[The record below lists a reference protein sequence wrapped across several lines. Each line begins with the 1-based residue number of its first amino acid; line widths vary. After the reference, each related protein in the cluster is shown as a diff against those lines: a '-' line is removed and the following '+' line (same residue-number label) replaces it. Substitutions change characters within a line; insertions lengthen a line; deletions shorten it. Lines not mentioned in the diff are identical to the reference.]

1 MSREPIAL
9 IMESISEAV
18 IAYDMQ
24 QHLIYANT
32 ACVALLGV
40 NLAELQHHAISDFIH
55 PTDWVAHQ
63 PMFDGLW
70 HGVGFENV
78 EFRILTH
85 AQQERWCLSSWRPLY
100 DTDHRQI
107 GICGTLRDI
116 TNRKQTELA
125 LRSTEVRQRF
135 MMQANALLA
144 STADYRTQ
152 LREIAKLAVPTIAD
166 WCIIDMYDTDD
177 QMRRFVI
184 EYDNSEPI
192 PEGITRALVTPV
204 DLTRDQLHSTTL
216 RNGQTFFMPRISKEA
231 LAQFAHN
238 EQHLAAMREIGFHAL
253 IAVPMHTHG
262 VTFGVIMFLL
272 SHSERSFTESD
283 RILAE
288 ELAERTSLVVDN
300 QLLHQKAQ
308 MQRDWFQGVLSSIG
322 DAVVAMNTHGQ
333 VTFTNPVAER
343 LINKS
348 HGTGS
353 TQFEDLFYIVD
364 ETTGDRLENISAIV
378 LRENRILNLNHALL
392 VPQNDEPLPID
403 ISAAP
408 IHSSNGEDIGVV
420 LVFRDISTRR
430 FAELQLARLNAQ
442 IQSQR
447 QRLDTI
453 ISTVPGVVWEA
464 LTTDEPNVLQVY
476 FVSNYA
482 ETLLGYPIEEWFNTP
497 HFWLKIMHPDDR
509 RRVVIE
515 LTNMVKSRKGGT
527 IEFRWL
533 TKDQQMFWIEAQ
545 SVVIFDENGELIGMR
560 GISMNITARKRAE
573 ENQQFLS
580 EISNIL
586 ALSLDYEVTL
596 KQITSLM
603 VPKLADWSVI
613 HILRDENTIQRLGF
627 IHRDPSR
634 ATLLESTP
642 EIQPINLQPRYM
654 VLAVLRSGQTECYND
669 VSDEMLRE
677 ATCDEL
683 LFRIAKQLGFS
694 SYICVPLRVRDHVL
708 GALTLAIADSGRR
721 YDSVDVEL
729 VEEIARRAALAIEN
743 ARLYEEAQEAIQT
756 RDVFLSVASHE
767 LKTPLT
773 SLLGNAQLMMRRA
786 QREQNLNQRDMR
798 SLQIINN
805 QALRLNRMISALL
818 DLSRLQMGQLSID
831 LKEFNLDELC
841 QRTIQEVQSALD
853 MHTIQYMP
861 PEHPILIVGD
871 ELRLEQVIQ
880 NLIQNAVKYSP
891 LGGTITIALQQSL
904 HEARLS
910 VSDRGIGIP
919 KASLPHIF
927 SRFYRASNADPL
939 HISGMGV
946 GLYVVKEIVGLHKG
960 RITVESQEGEGTTFT
975 IFLPLADN
983 A

>member
-773 SLLGNAQLMMRRA
+773 SMRGYIETLRMPDVVMDPERRA
-786 QREQNLNQRDMR
+786 RYFD
-798 SLQIINN
+798 IIDR
-805 QALRLNRMISALL
+805 QTRRLERIVNDLL
-818 DLSRLQMGQLSID
+818 DLARHEGGATPLEMRVFSIERLFRQVAGRHERETQERHID
-831 LKEFNLDELC
+831 VSVVVPDEADQITGDPDRLDQVVENLMTNAI
-841 QRTIQEVQSALD
+841 R
-853 MHTIQYMP
+853 HTPDGGRI
-861 PEHPILIVGD
+861 
-871 ELRLEQVIQ
+871 ELRAEAGQGSVILQVV
-880 NLIQNAVKYSP
+880 NTGDP
-891 LGGTITIALQQSL
+891 
-904 HEARLS
+904 
-910 VSDRGIGIP
+910 IP
-919 KASLPHIF
+919 PAHLPHVF
-927 SRFYRASNADPL
+927 ERFYRADPARPGGGS
-939 HISGMGV
+939 SGLGLSIVKAIVERHAGTVGV
-946 GLYVVKEIVGLHKG
+946 TSEGG
-960 RITVESQEGEGTTFT
+960 RTAFTVT
-975 IFLPLADN
+975 LPQVEA
-983 A
+983 